1 MAIRFNPLT
10 GNFDFTGSGGGGGS
24 SYIDGEVQNFSA
36 LPQTIGSPAVDS
48 AYLVREAEGT
58 WLLARKPAGIYI
70 RTDDTGVRADDWT
83 YAGEFPD
90 VFNDANLVVYSNADS
105 TKNLKF
111 DVGSISSGQTRTLT
125 VPDAN
130 ITIENTGHAAK
141 HHTGGTDAIAPN
153 NIGAGF
159 ALVLSTQ
166 TISADTLLS
175 AGRNRRITL
184 FAVGTTANV
193 DLPHESNTAGDA
205 VTVVSSFISSC
216 VLTMRRAS
224 VMSGGSPISY
234 STLATLNT
242 SGQSFTFVSDGTAT
256 GWTLRGVDT
265 HTHAAADITSGTLDN
280 ARVNFAAP
288 SAIGGTTAAAGSF
301 TTLSATGI
309 VTGSNA
315 TAGVPTTIDQ
325 AKGLQFSLL
334 GGTFGSTAGI
344 YGSYNGTST
353 LGIGIANGSSGSLT
367 QVAAF
372 TSTGLSVTGGTI
384 TASAPAL
391 NVQQTWNGAG
401 VNFVAAE
408 INVTRTASSND
419 AELLRLSENG
429 SPVMYFRRT
438 GQIVATQ
445 ITLTATGGS
454 ILVGGNTNVWFGG
467 NGNSPALVS
476 GSSTV
481 LELRNQTNAME
492 FRVNGTFTSAT
503 NFQRLTIK
511 TKAVTLSGLTG
522 ASVATTTGFIP
533 DGAVLVGL
541 TTRVST
547 AITGATGYDI
557 GDGSDADR
565 WGANVAI
572 ALNTSSDN
580 TNWTA
585 GTIEC
590 FTAAQEV
597 TLTAVGSN
605 FTGGAVVIVAHYLAG
620 EAD

>member
-10 GNFDFTGSGGGGGS
+10 GNFDFTGSGGGGGD

-36 LPQTIGSPAVDS
+36 LPQTIGTPAVDS

-58 WLLARKPAGIYI
+58 WLIARKPAGIYI

-83 YAGEFPD
+83 HAGAFPD
-90 VFNDANLVVYSNADS
+90 VFNDANFLLYDNDDS
-105 TKNLKF
+105 SKNLAF
-111 DVGSISSGQTRTLT
+111 QLGSISSGQTRTLT

-153 NIGAGF
+153 SIGAGF

-166 TISADTLLS
+166 TISADTLLL

-184 FAVGTTANV
+184 FAVSTTANV
-193 DLPHESNTAGDA
+193 DLPHDGNTAGDA

-216 VLTMRRAS
+216 VLTMRRAN
-224 VMSGGSPISY
+224 VMSGGSPIAY
-234 STLATLNT
+234 TTLATLNT

-256 GWTLRGVDT
+256 GWTLRPVDT
-265 HTHAAADITSGTLDN
+265 HAHAAADITSGTLDN

-288 SAIGGTTAAAGSF
+288 AAIGSTTPS
-301 TTLSATGI
+301 TG
-309 VTGSNA
+309 
-315 TAGVPTTIDQ
+315 
-325 AKGLQFSLL
+325 
-334 GGTFGSTAGI
+334 
-344 YGSYNGTST
+344 
-353 LGIGIANGSSGSLT
+353 
-367 QVAAF
+367 AF
-372 TSTGLSVTGGTI
+372 T
-384 TASAPAL
+384 
-391 NVQQTWNGAG
+391 
-401 VNFVAAE
+401 
-408 INVTRTASSND
+408 
-419 AELLRLSENG
+419 
-429 SPVMYFRRT
+429 
-438 GQIVATQ
+438 
-445 ITLTATGGS
+445 TLTATTSLTLGTSGILSGGTNLIEQVNS
-454 ILVGGNTNVWFGG
+454 TNAQTFRIYRTFTDASNYDRGFARWSGSTLQIGAERLGSAGIPDLHLLRGSDTFVRLATSGMNVDTVLTVTSTFGPVINGGAIQFQTTNAQFPAILARDAGNTLAMR
-467 NGNSPALVS
+467 NG
-476 GSSTV
+476 
-481 LELRNQTNAME
+481 TNAQE
-492 FRVNGTFTSAT
+492 YRVYGTYTSDT

-511 TKAVTLSGLTG
+511 TKAVTLSALSG
-522 ASVATTTGFIP
+522 ASVATTGGFLP